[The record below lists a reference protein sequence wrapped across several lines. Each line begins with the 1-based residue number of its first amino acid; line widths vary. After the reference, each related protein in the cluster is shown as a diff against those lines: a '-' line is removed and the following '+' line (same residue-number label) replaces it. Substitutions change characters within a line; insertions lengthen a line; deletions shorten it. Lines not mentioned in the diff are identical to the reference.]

1 MDALFES
8 LQREFC
14 PPLDS
19 SLLAALLADINL
31 DAPADSKQS
40 QIAALRSTLIELA
53 VHADEGP
60 LDFVDFSYS
69 DETGSSSA
77 PDFCTTTTA
86 TSASDFSGGS
96 ARSAPFNSPLGFLQ
110 AALPH
115 ITTERLLRALAE
127 ADSPDDALD
136 MWEIISTILSEETE
150 KEMRERDLN
159 EEDINEMAEAAWE
172 TVETKRAARK
182 GKKKKPAA
190 NKITISDVRQQQH
203 VRPPARAGST
213 GGVED
218 PWAQLA
224 SLATHVS
231 QLLPPHQP
239 SFFLSFFHSP
249 AHASTPYAALCAAL
263 TTISSSPP
271 DEPDPQ
277 HTTTLFHLLDM
288 LLPSYTHLPS
298 DVLVADVELAL
309 NAAQGRG
316 EDAFELVQVLRDL
329 DADAA
334 SGAYEMGVYHSP
346 VVSPTS
352 PLSPSPVQMQTRS
365 LAPYPT
371 RSLSAPL
378 PTGPAPTPPPP
389 NLKLPP
395 APSGK
400 SNGGWEAVPT
410 RRRARDP
417 VAYPHA
423 MHIPAYTRDVNGVRV
438 RGGGNSAGKG
448 GKGDVG
454 ELGGGVG
461 AYRKRVGESMRRRDE
476 LLREAARMWQRGNK
490 RTRGGE
496 VALYFAE
503 RAREF
508 QEVARKEALE
518 AARLIV
524 HSRRYIYD
532 HFLFIRVLIP
542 VRRDAARETVDLH
555 GVTAAEAVVIVNEIL
570 REGEWS
576 LDKPLKII
584 TGRGSHSVGQVS
596 VLKPALKKA
605 LEEDG
610 WLVGTWDAGV
620 TVRGRRGGRG

>member
-31 DAPADSKQS
+31 DAPEHSKQS
-40 QIAALRSTLIELA
+40 QIAGLRNTLIELS
-53 VHADEGP
+53 VHAEQGTSDA
-60 LDFVDFSYS
+60 LDFSYS
-69 DETGSSSA
+69 DETSSSA
-77 PDFCTTTTA
+77 PDFCTTTTT

-96 ARSAPFNSPLGFLQ
+96 ARSGSAPFNSPLGFLQ

-127 ADSPDDALD
+127 EDAPDDALD
-136 MWEIISTILSEETE
+136 MWEIISAILSEETE
-150 KEMRERDLN
+150 KEMRERDLD
-159 EEDINEMAEAAWE
+159 EEDMNAMAEVAWE
-172 TVETKRAARK
+172 TVETKRVARK
-182 GKKKKPAA
+182 AKKKKAA
-190 NKITISDVRQQQH
+190 TSKITVSDVRQQQH
-203 VRPPARAGST
+203 VREAARSRSSGI
-213 GGVED
+213 ED

-224 SLATHVS
+224 SLSTHIA
-231 QLLPPHQP
+231 QLLPPHTP

-249 AHASTPYAALCAAL
+249 KHASTPYAALCAAL
-263 TTISSSPP
+263 TAISSSPP
-271 DEPDPQ
+271 DEPDAQ

-288 LLPSYTHLPS
+288 LLPAYTLSP

-316 EDAFELVQVLRDL
+316 EDAFELVRVLRDL
-329 DADAA
+329 DADAL
-334 SGAYEMGVYHSP
+334 SGTYEMGVYHAP
-346 VVSPTS
+346 ILSPTS
-352 PLSPSPVQMQTRS
+352 PLSPSSSAFPTQAQVQKTYS
-365 LAPYPT
+365 NSNSAPRPNPA
-371 RSLSAPL
+371 RALSVPL
-378 PTGPAPTPPPP
+378 PTGPAATPPPP

-395 APSGK
+395 GPSGK
-400 SNGGWEAVPT
+400 SSGGWQAVPA
-410 RRRARDP
+410 RRRAP
-417 VAYPHA
+417 HQPSVYPHA
-423 MHIPAYTRDVNGVRV
+423 MHIPAYTRDVNGMRV

-454 ELGGGVG
+454 ELGGGGIG
-461 AYRKRVGESMRRRDE
+461 AYRRRVGESMRRRDE

-508 QEVARKEALE
+508 QEVARREALE
-518 AARLIV
+518 AARLMV
-524 HSRRYIYD
+524 YSRR
-532 HFLFIRVLIP
+532 
-542 VRRDAARETVDLH
+542 RDDTVDLH

-576 LDKPLKII
+576 ADKPLKII
-584 TGRGSHSVGQVS
+584 TGRGSHSVGQLS
-596 VLKPALKKA
+596 VLKPAVKKA

-610 WLVGTWDAGV
+610 WVVGTWDAGV